1 MALEIADVD
10 PIPSP
15 RQRIAA
21 PETSGVRRSARAAA
35 SSSVMTA
42 GVGTTRV
49 LVRVEDQ
56 GVRVVDF
63 SFKGSELLIG
73 FEYGMGDLTVE
84 FHHRIST
91 TLTP

>member
-15 RQRIAA
+15 MQRIAD

-42 GVGTTRV
+42 GVGTPK
-49 LVRVEDQ
+49 
-56 GVRVVDF
+56 
-63 SFKGSELLIG
+63 SS
-73 FEYGMGDLTVE
+73 
-84 FHHRIST
+84 
-91 TLTP
+91 